1 MQKKVDLVFRP
12 VSPRFNVQN
21 KNKDDTKPSKLKE
34 KNKFNRRQT
43 VVLSGHN
50 AKELRTDFL
59 KAGHDVEYD
68 ICGQDN
74 STSMQSVK
82 L

>member
-34 KNKFNRRQT
+34 KNKFKRRQT

-59 KAGHDVEYD
+59 KAGHDVEYG
-68 ICGQDN
+68 GQDN